1 MNIFMSVP
9 DYQKLYSSHMYAWE
23 NGLKTGIYYL
33 RTRPAEDATKITID
47 PNIKKLNESSENK
60 SNKLKKEEVI
70 EVCDVCS
77 S

>member
-23 NGLKTGIYYL
+23 NGLKTSIYYL

-47 PNIKKLNESSENK
+47 PNIKKLNENIEKKFKKPENGE
-60 SNKLKKEEVI
+60 S
-70 EVCDVCS
+70 CDMCS
-77 S
+77 A

>member
-1 MNIFMSVP
+1 MSIP

-47 PNIKKLNESSENK
+47 PNIKKLNENVDKKFKKPENG
-60 SNKLKKEEVI
+60 
-70 EVCDVCS
+70 EVCTMCS
-77 S
+77 A